1 MTMTF
6 YNEYSLCLGLI
17 IPSFCEKLLTREE
30 TPWDSSV
37 SRDFYTFFL
46 HASYTNSPMID
57 ELLRHN
63 IELYND
69 LMCLNIM
76 PELYRTENITYK
88 NITTLVEVLRQVENG
103 IYQSIPK
110 KAIFNKFYTLH
121 CFKNDYKFSKDIR
134 AGRDFL
140 VNPNKLLKYLQ
151 KQDLKIE
158 FGKKDLDFCL

>member
-1 MTMTF
+1 MTF

-17 IPSFCEKLLTREE
+17 IPSFCGELLKKEE

-46 HASYTNSPMID
+46 NASHTNSSMID

-76 PELYRTENITYK
+76 PEPYKKENITYK
-88 NITTLVEVLRQVENG
+88 NITTLVKVLEQVEKG
-103 IYQSIPK
+103 ICQSIPK
-110 KAIFNKFYTLH
+110 KVIFNKVYTLF
-121 CFKNDYKFSKDIR
+121 CYKNNYKFSKDIR

-140 VNPNKLLKYLQ
+140 VNPNKLLEYLQ

>member
-1 MTMTF
+1 MTF

-17 IPSFCEKLLTREE
+17 IPSFCGELLKKEE
-30 TPWDSSV
+30 TPWSSSV

-46 HASYTNSPMID
+46 HASHTNSSMID

-76 PELYRTENITYK
+76 PELYRIENITYE

-103 IYQSIPK
+103 ICHFLPK
-110 KAIFNKFYTLH
+110 KFIFNKFYTLH
-121 CFKNDYKFSKDIR
+121 CYKNDYKFSKDIR

-140 VNPNKLLKYLQ
+140 VNPNKLLEYLQ

>member
-1 MTMTF
+1 MPF
-6 YNEYSLCLGLI
+6 YNEYTLCLGLI
-17 IPSFCEKLLTREE
+17 MPSFCRKLYIKEKTS
-30 TPWDSSV
+30 WDSSI

-46 HASYTNSPMID
+46 HEFNTNSCMLD
-57 ELLRHN
+57 ESLKHN
-63 IELYND
+63 IELYNG
-69 LMCLNIM
+69 LICLNIM

-110 KAIFNKFYTLH
+110 KAIFNKVYTLH
-121 CFKNDYKFSKDIR
+121 CYKNVYKYHKDIH

-140 VNPNKLLKYLQ
+140 VNPNKLLEYLQ

-158 FGKKDLDFCL
+158 FGKEDLDFCL

>member
-1 MTMTF
+1 MTF
-6 YNEYSLCLGLI
+6 YNEYTLCLGLI
-17 IPSFCEKLLTREE
+17 MPPFCRKLFIKEE
-30 TPWDSSV
+30 TTWDSSI

-46 HASYTNSPMID
+46 HEFNTNSCMLD
-57 ELLRHN
+57 ELLKHN

-69 LMCLNIM
+69 LICLNIM

-88 NITTLVEVLRQVENG
+88 NITTLVEVLKQVENG
-103 IYQSIPK
+103 ICQSIPK
-110 KAIFNKFYTLH
+110 KAIFNKFYTLF
-121 CFKNDYKFSKDIR
+121 CYKNNYKFSKDIS

-158 FGKKDLDFCL
+158 FGKEDLDFCL

>member
-1 MTMTF
+1 MTF
-6 YNEYSLCLGLI
+6 YNEYTLCLGLL
-17 IPSFCEKLLTREE
+17 IPSFCGKLLTEEE

-46 HASYTNSPMID
+46 HASHTNSCMID
-57 ELLRHN
+57 ELLKHN

-76 PELYRTENITYK
+76 PAPYRIENITYK
-88 NITTLVEVLRQVENG
+88 NITTLVEVLRQIENG
-103 IYQSIPK
+103 ICHFLPK
-110 KAIFNKFYTLH
+110 KFIFNKFYTLH
-121 CFKNDYKFSKDIR
+121 CYSNDYKFYKDMR

-140 VNPNKLLKYLQ
+140 VNTNKLLKYLQ

-158 FGKKDLDFCL
+158 IGKEDLDFCL